1 MSRDDRIIL
10 IKINVGR
17 KSYYVIYHVQA
28 AENFKDDRFL
38 LWFLSNRDDV
48 KYTQSVDISKNIIS
62 KLESEIIQEYGEPEY
77 GVMEI
82 ECNLDEYKDDIK
94 FDRGGIE
101 FIKKFKYPF
110 LDRTD
115 MKPCTAFNY

>member
-10 IKINVGR
+10 IKINLGR
-17 KSYYVIYHVQA
+17 KSYYVIYHIQA

-82 ECNLDEYKDDIK
+82 ECNLDEYKDYIK

-101 FIKKFKYPF
+101 FVKKFKYPF

-115 MKPCTAFNY
+115 MKQCTAFNY

>member
-48 KYTQSVDISKNIIS
+48 KYTQSVDIS
-62 KLESEIIQEYGEPEY
+62 
-77 GVMEI
+77 
-82 ECNLDEYKDDIK
+82 
-94 FDRGGIE
+94 
-101 FIKKFKYPF
+101 
-110 LDRTD
+110 
-115 MKPCTAFNY
+115 